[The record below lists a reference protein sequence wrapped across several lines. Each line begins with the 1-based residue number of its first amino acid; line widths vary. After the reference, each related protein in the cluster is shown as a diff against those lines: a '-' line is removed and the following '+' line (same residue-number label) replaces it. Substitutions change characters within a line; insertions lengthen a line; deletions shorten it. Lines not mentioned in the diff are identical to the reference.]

1 MAKIYELAFQLD
13 GKLKSTFNKSM
24 LTATGALQNLNK
36 EVSVLNKVQAEIGNF
51 KKLGSQVT
59 ETSFQFRNAKAD
71 VERLAREIKNTQN
84 PSKALTQDYERA
96 KKKVSELS
104 IKLKGQ
110 KEDFRRSAD
119 SMKAAGISTKNLSAD
134 TAKLAAQIKKATR
147 AQKNLQATRGA
158 IEANRERTSKLRGQL
173 FDATAMAFAVAAPVH
188 IAAGFETVISEVGG
202 VMNATTQEMQA
213 LTVEARRLGRETI
226 FSASQAGEGMKFLA
240 MAGFKEKEIIA
251 AMPGM
256 LDLAAAGKLDLA
268 QSADIASNVLSGF
281 NLKAKEANRV
291 SDVLAKTAS
300 SSNTNISQL
309 GEAMKYVAPIAST
322 LGVSIEEASA
332 MVGLL
337 GNVGI
342 QGSQAGTTLRSA
354 LVKIAKPSKEASEAM
369 KMLGISTAD
378 TQGNLRSVPDLL
390 KDIALKT
397 DGMGSAQRTAFL
409 STLFGQEAVAGMSEL
424 MKQSANGALD
434 EYVGQLDRADG
445 AAKKMAERF
454 SSNAMGAMTKF
465 RSAMESISISVG
477 NTLLPTIATLA
488 SRAATVVSFISMGAD
503 KFPTLTKV
511 VVGLVAGLMALRIIT
526 IGTSYA
532 WSLLH
537 GGFLQG
543 KLALQTLQALLTS
556 SQVKMKLVAIATKA
570 WAGVQWLLNAA
581 MNANPIGLLI
591 MGVTALVAAG
601 VILYKNWDVIA
612 AKFGAFANDI
622 REKCA
627 ALVSFIKSIPAKILS
642 IFNFDLSESGRALI
656 QTFVAGVKSAASAP
670 VEAVKGVLS
679 RVRKLLP
686 FSDAKEGPLSQLTK
700 SGQAIVKTL
709 AQGALSVPQNTLSAP
724 LEATLGRSF
733 SDSMKGSLGTGTT
746 VSVSTMRDRGS
757 HNNITITY
765 SPIIRISTSETQ
777 NIQQNVEKA
786 VCSGHD
792 DLLEKIRKMFDN
804 ERRLSYV

>member
-13 GKLKSTFNKSM
+13 GKLKSSFNKSM

-59 ETSFQFRNAKAD
+59 ETSLQFRNAKAD
-71 VERLAREIKNTQN
+71 LERLAREIKNTQN

-104 IKLKGQ
+104 TKLKGQ
-110 KEDFRRSAD
+110 KEDFKCSAE

-134 TAKLAAQIKKATR
+134 TAKLAAQIEKATR

-173 FDATAMAFAVAAPVH
+173 FDATAMAIAVGAPVRV
-188 IAAGFETVISEVGG
+188 AMNFEATMSEVGG
-202 VMNATTQEMQA
+202 IMDASAQEMQA
-213 LTVEARRLGRETI
+213 LSVEAKRLGRDTV
-226 FSASQAGEGMKFLA
+226 FSASQAGEGMKFLG
-240 MAGFKEKEIIA
+240 MAGFKVNEVLA

-256 LDLAAAGKLDLA
+256 LDLASAGQLDLA
-268 QSADIASNVLSGF
+268 QTADIASNILSGF
-281 NLKAKEANRV
+281 SLKAKEMGRV
-291 SDVLAKTAS
+291 GDVLAKTATT
-300 SSNTNISQL
+300 SNTNITQL
-309 GEAMKYVAPIAST
+309 GDAMKYIAPVASAMGISM
-322 LGVSIEEASA
+322 EESSA

-354 LVKIAKPSKEASEAM
+354 IVKIAKPSKEASDALES
-369 KMLGISTAD
+369 LGLSTMDA
-378 TQGNLRSVPDLL
+378 QGNLRSLPAIL
-390 KDIALKT
+390 KDIAQKT
-397 DGMGSAQRTAFL
+397 EGMGSAQRAAFIA
-409 STLFGQEAVAGMSEL
+409 TLFGQEAVAGMTEL
-424 MKQSANGALD
+424 IKQSSTGALD
-434 EYVGQLDRADG
+434 EYILQIQNAEG
-445 AAKKMAERF
+445 AAQKMAKTF
-454 SSNAMGAMTKF
+454 TSNAKGAITKF

-477 NTLLPTIATLA
+477 NTLLPTIAALA
-488 SRAATVVSFISMGAD
+488 SRAATVVSFVSMGAE

-532 WSLLH
+532 WSLLY

-556 SQVKMKLVAIATKA
+556 SQVKMKLVTIATKA
-570 WAGVQWLLNAA
+570 WAGAQWLLNAA

-612 AKFGAFANDI
+612 AKFGAFANGI

-642 IFNFDLSESGRALI
+642 IFNFDLFESGRALI

-686 FSDAKEGPLSQLTK
+686 FSDAKEGPLSHLTE
-700 SGQAIVKTL
+700 SGQAIMKTL
-709 AQGALSVPQNTLSAP
+709 AQGARSVPQSTLSTP

-733 SDSMKGSLGTGTT
+733 SDSMKGFLGDAA
-746 VSVSTMRDRGS
+746 SAPTMRDGGS
-757 HNNITITY
+757 HNNITINY
-765 SPIIRISTSETQ
+765 SPVIRISTSETRDTRQ
-777 NIQQNVEKA
+777 DVERA
-786 VCSGHD
+786 VASGND
-792 DLLEKIRKMFDN
+792 DLLEKMRKMFDN